1 MEKVIGLS
9 GDQAAAYAAKQCNV
23 DVVAA
28 YPITPQTIIVEEFSN
43 YVADGEVETEYV
55 CVESE
60 HSAMSASIGA
70 SLTGAR
76 AFTATASQGLA
87 LMHEMLYIASGL
99 RCPIVLCNVNRAL
112 SSPINIHCDH
122 SDMMGSRE
130 TGWIQIYAENAQEVY
145 DWIIQAFRIAEDEKV
160 QLPVAVN
167 LDGFTISHS
176 LEDIIV
182 LEDEKV
188 KDFVKT
194 RNPPQTLDPQNPV
207 AYGSLVLPNF
217 YYEMKLQVEN
227 AIQNSFDPIQKV
239 NEEYTQ
245 ISKRRYGAIESLWM
259 DKADAAVICLGSTFG
274 TAKVVAKKLNEAG
287 IHIGIVKPWLYRPF
301 PSEELVKVLEGVGTV
316 TVLDRAISPGAAY
329 GPLAS
334 DVISTLYKYGKEKV
348 VKDDIYGL
356 GGRDLSPH
364 EMEMVMRNTV
374 ETAQGKAVEKTV
386 EYVGVRE

>member
-1 MEKVIGLS
+1 MAKTIGLS
-9 GDQAAAYAAKQCNV
+9 GDQAAAYAAKQSNV

-76 AFTATASQGLA
+76 TFTATASQGLA

-122 SDMMGSRE
+122 SDMMGSRDS
-130 TGWIQIYAENAQEVY
+130 GWIQIYAENAQEVY
-145 DWIIQAFRIAEDEKV
+145 DWLIQAFRIAEDEKV

-182 LEDEKV
+182 LEDEEV
-188 KDFVKT
+188 KEFVKT
-194 RNPPQTLDPQNPV
+194 RTPHQTLDPQNPV
-207 AYGSLVLPNF
+207 AYGSLVLQNF
-217 YYEMKLQVEN
+217 YFEMKVQVEN
-227 AIQNSFDPIQKV
+227 ATQNSFDQIRKV
-239 NEEYTQ
+239 NEEYAQ
-245 ISKRRYGAIESLWM
+245 ISKRRYGAIESQWM
-259 DKADAAVICLGSTFG
+259 DGANAVVICLGSTFG
-274 TAKVVAKKLNEAG
+274 TAKVVAKRLNEAG

-301 PSEELVKVLEGVGTV
+301 PSEEIVRILKDVSAV
-316 TVLDRAISPGAAY
+316 TVLDRAASPGAAY

-334 DVISTLYKYGKEKV
+334 DVISTLYKYGKKMA
-348 VKDDIYGL
+348 VKNDIYGL
-356 GGRDLSPH
+356 GGRDLSPR
-364 EMEMVMRNTV
+364 EMETVMRNTI
-374 ETAQGKAVEKTV
+374 EIAEGKEMERTF